1 MRVVC
6 NIVVFLLQVV
16 FQCWQANRKVQWRGV
31 CHPYIQDILAQ
42 RARVILVDRIEGKTL
57 KSGAILISPCEMP
70 FSSQLWMKTTGRHHG
85 KALESL
91 RHMEAHSFG
100 VGVVLNRRW
109 LSHKKTSQAW
119 GRMEVI
125 GAHHPQVEH
134 PVHQTSS

>member
-1 MRVVC
+1 
-6 NIVVFLLQVV
+6 L
-16 FQCWQANRKVQWRGV
+16 AKEVQWRGV

-57 KSGAILISPCEMP
+57 KSGAILISLCEMP

-100 VGVVLNRRW
+100 VGAVLNRRW
-109 LSHKKTSQAW
+109 LSSHKRSQAG

-125 GAHHPQVEH
+125 GALHPQVEQH